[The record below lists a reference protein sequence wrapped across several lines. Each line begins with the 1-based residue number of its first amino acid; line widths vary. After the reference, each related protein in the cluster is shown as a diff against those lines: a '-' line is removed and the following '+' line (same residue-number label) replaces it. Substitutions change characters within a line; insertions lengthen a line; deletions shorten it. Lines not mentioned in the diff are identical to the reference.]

1 MVSQVGGLLP
11 NDHRA
16 FRSQRRLV
24 HRRRLVSVRGR
35 SSRRSLRDAG
45 ADHAVGAADFNTGST
60 GFSTGCPQSQRS
72 RCDRRP
78 PASAPDRR
86 KSLADKLLHFH
97 IQGHRVIH
105 ITPADGGEKWP
116 PGGRRDRAHRL
127 THRTSAQRA
136 GAAAPQPRA
145 ANVHTAAWPRC
156 CATRAERRSCW
167 RAMPVRARWR
177 QPPTRPRT
185 HATAAANQST
195 AT

>member
-60 GFSTGCPQSQRS
+60 SFSTGCPQSRRS
-72 RCDRRP
+72 RFDRRP

-86 KSLADKLLHFH
+86 KSLADKLLPFH
-97 IQGHRVIH
+97 IPRHQVIH
-105 ITPADGGEKWP
+105 IAPTDGGEKWP
-116 PGGRRDRAHRL
+116 PGGRRDRAASSHPPNFGPASRRRCAPAACCERAHSRL
-127 THRTSAQRA
+127 
-136 GAAAPQPRA
+136 AAPLRDA
-145 ANVHTAAWPRC
+145 
-156 CATRAERRSCW
+156 RRSCG
-167 RAMPVRARWR
+167 RTLPARARRR
-177 QPPTRPRT
+177 QPPTRRRT
-185 HATAAANQST
+185 HATAEANQST